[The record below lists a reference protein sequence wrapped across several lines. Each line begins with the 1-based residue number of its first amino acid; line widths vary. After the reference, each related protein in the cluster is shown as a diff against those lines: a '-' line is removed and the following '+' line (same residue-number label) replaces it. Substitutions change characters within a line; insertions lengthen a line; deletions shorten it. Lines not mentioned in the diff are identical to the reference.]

1 MFKVP
6 PLKFVRRGA
15 VAAAV
20 AGSILLA
27 GAAPAA
33 EPVALVEDLSA
44 ARPNLQFMDFLVE
57 GRIIALARQERIVLG
72 YMATCLRETII
83 GGRITVGS
91 EESLVEGGTVER
103 EEIDCDGG
111 ALRLTVA
118 QAQEAGATV
127 FRDKKKDG
135 ATRLPRAQ
143 RVLYGVSPMLLL
155 SKGPA
160 TVTITRL
167 DAAAKPLIFS
177 LKTRRH
183 DLAKDGVA
191 LAKGGLYIAEA
202 GERRV
207 VFKISSIAGV
217 DAPILGRLLAF

>member
-1 MFKVP
+1 MPKLLHP
-6 PLKFVRRGA
+6 KFLRHCATASVVVSA
-15 VAAAV
+15 
-20 AGSILLA
+20 LFA
-27 GAAPAA
+27 GAALAG
-33 EPVALVEDLSA
+33 EPVALVEDLSVE
-44 ARPNLQFMDFLVE
+44 RPNLQFMDFLEE
-57 GRIIALARQERIVLG
+57 GRIIALAKRERIVLG
-72 YMATCLRETII
+72 YMATCLRETIT
-83 GGRITVGS
+83 GGKLTVGS
-91 EESLVEGGTVER
+91 EESVVEGGTVER

-127 FRDKKKDG
+127 FRDKKQDG

-177 LKTRRH
+177 LKTRRR

-207 VFKISSIAGV
+207 VFKISRIAAV